1 MSREQLNAAAR
12 HFLGR
17 ILPTATGK
25 HFTDLNNAEAL
36 LGAYRRY
43 NGAAVTAFGRPI
55 TPEFV
60 LKVKTGA
67 VAVQGDNPALG
78 TDPVPADA
86 PNHPLI
92 WMRFAADAKADDQA
106 TIQDL
111 MGDLD
116 TYVQRKLNLAGV
128 DVSIPD
134 EIAMP
139 ANSAQWAQTL
149 QNNRTAVPD
158 NIANLKEVPAPLRA
172 MAPTVSA
179 LKLVL
184 SHFFTYD
191 ENGAYYP
198 RWAGTGRQIPQD
210 LSEIY
215 KQKSIRELK
224 LMRDQLYVY
233 MLVPKSLFGSGAAD
247 AHDYREAVIRLDE
260 TGDPSNP
267 FAPTLVHSVY
277 RRIESTSTF
286 HDFIFFEA
294 EDGIGL
300 AVPAAARPKLSPTV
314 AKFLLSIPDSEQ
326 DKAQFFHESTHVV
339 EGTPPLVHL
348 TATVQ
353 GEVQLPEGVLG
364 DLAEAGAVMSLKSP
378 VDKIMDIA
386 ALSSIRYLDLSGMKH
401 FPCLNLA
408 STAVDRNAFQAKF
421 SAAQQD
427 GAGVIVG
434 IIDTG
439 IDGGHPAFNDAAGNS
454 RILAVWEQDNGPA
467 NNPNSPKAKHPGNA
481 AYSTFNY
488 GRERTG
494 ADVAN
499 ATDTVGHGTHVA
511 GIAAGA
517 SVASP
522 AGNVPSGMAPKANI
536 IMVRAI
542 GVNQGNPAD
551 GLKYIFQKAK
561 ELGKPCVINMSF
573 ENHAHA
579 HDGTDEFART
589 LTRQL
594 RDAAGNYLKGRV
606 LVAAAGNQRG
616 SALHM
621 RRDLA
626 AGGSVIFRYIDGGP
640 ATTFRKGSAEDHFTM
655 WVRPPAPANP
665 KPNLRIAIQ
674 HGPTSWTSAATT
686 VGTTPTNVVVPG
698 LNITVTIVYGNKDIH
713 NGDYNVDI
721 GFRSTASPLVALP
734 GDEWRIIVTNQAAT
748 SVELHAWS
756 AWMRGGFP
764 GAVASDDAYKIGS
777 PAAAIDV
784 VSVGCSATRLNW
796 PDIDT
801 PAVSRDFSETRL
813 GDITSFSSPGPLRT
827 CSDRLLNLF
836 FLTVDT
842 TPRAIDIAAPGSA
855 IQSALSRQVPTTPAS
870 GNRWMMANNNSWFMQ
885 GTSMASPLVTGLVA
899 CLLAAKPGLTQ
910 KDVSDLISGAGR
922 LPNPEAT
929 TFDPGHPNPD
939 AWGVG
944 LLNAPSLVKP

>member
-1 MSREQLNAAAR
+1 MSREQLSAAAR

-25 HFTDLNNAEAL
+25 HFTELNNAEAL

-92 WMRFAADAKADDQA
+92 WMRFAADAKVDDQA

-139 ANSAQWAQTL
+139 ANSAQWAQAL
-149 QNNRTAVPD
+149 QSNRTAVPD
-158 NIANLKEVPAPLRA
+158 NIANLAEVPAPLRSV
-172 MAPTVSA
+172 APTVSA

-191 ENGAYYP
+191 QNGAYYP

-215 KQKSIRELK
+215 KQKNICELK

-233 MLVPKSLFGSGAAD
+233 MLVPKSLFGTGAAD
-247 AHDYREAVIRLDE
+247 AHDYREAIIRLDE
-260 TGDPSNP
+260 TGDPANP

-300 AVPAAARPKLSPTV
+300 AVPVAARPKLSPTV

-326 DKAQFFHESTHVV
+326 DRAQFFHESTHVV

-353 GEVQLPEGVLG
+353 GDVQLPDGVLG
-364 DLAEAGAVMSLKSP
+364 DLAESGAVMSLKSP

-386 ALSSIRYLDLSGMKH
+386 VLPSVRYLDLSGMKH
-401 FPCLNLA
+401 FPSLDLA
-408 STAVDRNAFQAKF
+408 STAVDRNGFQAKF

-427 GAGVIVG
+427 GAGAIVG

-439 IDGGHPAFNDAAGNS
+439 IDGSHPAFNDAAGNS

-467 NNPNSPKAKHPGNA
+467 NNPNSPKAKHPGNG

-522 AGNVPSGMAPKANI
+522 AGNVPPGMAPKANI

-542 GVNQGNPAD
+542 GVRQGNPAD
-551 GLKYIFQKAK
+551 GVRYIFQKAK

-573 ENHAHA
+573 ENHNHA
-579 HDGTDEFART
+579 HDGTDEFARS

-594 RDAAGNYLKGRV
+594 RDAAGNYLRGRV

-616 SALHM
+616 KSLHI

-626 AGGSVIFRYIDGGP
+626 ASGSVIFRYTDPGP
-640 ATTFRKGSAEDHFTM
+640 GTPTNPVTEDHVTM

-686 VGTTPTNVVVPG
+686 VGTTPTNVAVPG
-698 LNITVTIVYGNKDIH
+698 LNVTVSIVYGNKDIH
-713 NGDYNVDI
+713 NGDYNVEI
-721 GFRSTASPLVALP
+721 AFRTTAALP
-734 GDEWRIIVTNQAAT
+734 VTLPGAEWRIIVTNQATT

-756 AWMRGGFP
+756 AWMQGRFAGV
-764 GAVASDDAYKIGS
+764 VASDDSYKIGS
-777 PAAAIDV
+777 PAAALDV
-784 VSVGCSATRLNW
+784 VSVGCSTSRLNW
-796 PDIDT
+796 PDIDSPGVT
-801 PAVSRDFSETRL
+801 QDFRETRL
-813 GDITSFSSPGPLRT
+813 SDITTFSSPGPLRT
-827 CSDRLLNLF
+827 CSDRLLQIF
-836 FLTVDT
+836 FLTVDV
-842 TPRAIDIAAPGSA
+842 TPPAIDIAAPGSA
-855 IQSALSRQVPTTPAS
+855 IQSALSRQIPTTPAS
-870 GNRWMMANNNSWFMQ
+870 NNRWMMANNNSWFMQ
-885 GTSMASPLVTGLVA
+885 GTSMASPLMTGLVA
-899 CLLAAKPGLTQ
+899 CLLAGEPNLTQ
-910 KDVSDLISGAGR
+910 ADIRTRISNAGR

-944 LLNAPSLVKP
+944 LVNAPLLKP